1 MDDTQEELDPQMVEA
16 AIRAGEQAAQE
27 DFARDA
33 ERARSERDELAA
45 SLAKAEEEAEKARTE
60 AADAAARL
68 ARLQADWD
76 NYRKRTAQERVAER
90 ERATEKLV
98 EALLPAIDDLERAVE
113 HAQGIEDSQIQEMA
127 AGVANVHTK
136 ILGVLEREGVQVIDR
151 PGEAFDPLREQAVG
165 QVQDAEAYN
174 DSVAQVL
181 RRGYAMGGKVIRPA
195 MVSVTVGGPKRP
207 APEDA
212 NQTPEA
218 SN

>member
-136 ILGVLEREGVQVIDR
+136 ILGVLEREGVEVIDR
-151 PGEAFDPLREQAVG
+151 PGEAFDPLREQAAG

-181 RRGYAMGGKVIRPA
+181 RRGYTMGGKVIRPA

-212 NQTPEA
+212 DQAPEA

>member
-33 ERARSERDELAA
+33 ERARSERYELAA

-136 ILGVLEREGVQVIDR
+136 ILGVLEREGVEVIDR

-181 RRGYAMGGKVIRPA
+181 RRGYTMGGKVIRPA

-212 NQTPEA
+212 DQAPEA

>member
-60 AADAAARL
+60 AADAASRL

-136 ILGVLEREGVQVIDR
+136 ILGVLEREGVEVIDR

-181 RRGYAMGGKVIRPA
+181 RRGYTMGGKVIRPA

-212 NQTPEA
+212 DQAPEA

>member
-136 ILGVLEREGVQVIDR
+136 ILGVLEREGVEVIDR

-181 RRGYAMGGKVIRPA
+181 RRGYTMGGKVIRPA

-207 APEDA
+207 APDDA
-212 NQTPEA
+212 DQAPEA

>member
-136 ILGVLEREGVQVIDR
+136 ILGVLEREGVEVIDR

-181 RRGYAMGGKVIRPA
+181 RRGYTMGGKVIRPA

-207 APEDA
+207 APEIGR
-212 NQTPEA
+212 A
-218 SN
+218 SCRERV

>member
-1 MDDTQEELDPQMVEA
+1 MLPLAWLACRPIGTTTA
-16 AIRAGEQAAQE
+16 S
-27 DFARDA
+27 ARPK
-33 ERARSERDELAA
+33 S
-45 SLAKAEEEAEKARTE
+45 
-60 AADAAARL
+60 
-68 ARLQADWD
+68 
-76 NYRKRTAQERVAER
+76 

-136 ILGVLEREGVQVIDR
+136 ILGVLEREGVEVIDR

-181 RRGYAMGGKVIRPA
+181 RRGYTMGGKVIRPA

-212 NQTPEA
+212 DQAPEA

>member
-45 SLAKAEEEAEKARTE
+45 SLAKAEEEAERARTE

-136 ILGVLEREGVQVIDR
+136 ILGVLEREGVEVIDR

-181 RRGYAMGGKVIRPA
+181 RRGYTMGGKVIRPA

-212 NQTPEA
+212 DQAPEA

>member
-33 ERARSERDELAA
+33 ERARSERNELAA

-136 ILGVLEREGVQVIDR
+136 ILGVLEREGVEVIDR

-181 RRGYAMGGKVIRPA
+181 RRGYTMGGKVIRPA

-212 NQTPEA
+212 DQAPEA

>member
-113 HAQGIEDSQIQEMA
+113 HAQGIEDSQTQEMA
-127 AGVANVHTK
+127 AGVASVHTK
-136 ILGVLEREGVQVIDR
+136 ILGVLEREGVEVIDR

-181 RRGYAMGGKVIRPA
+181 RRGYTMGGKVIRPA

-212 NQTPEA
+212 DQAPEA

>member
-76 NYRKRTAQERVAER
+76 NYRKRT
-90 ERATEKLV
+90 
-98 EALLPAIDDLERAVE
+98 
-113 HAQGIEDSQIQEMA
+113 
-127 AGVANVHTK
+127 
-136 ILGVLEREGVQVIDR
+136 
-151 PGEAFDPLREQAVG
+151 LREKMEPRLLKFKNAIKFKLHG
-165 QVQDAEAYN
+165 KPNDA
-174 DSVAQVL
+174 Q
-181 RRGYAMGGKVIRPA
+181 
-195 MVSVTVGGPKRP
+195 
-207 APEDA
+207 
-212 NQTPEA
+212 
-218 SN
+218 

>member
-136 ILGVLEREGVQVIDR
+136 ILGVLEREGVEVIDR
-151 PGEAFDPLREQAVG
+151 PGEAFDPLREQGVG

-181 RRGYAMGGKVIRPA
+181 RRGYTMGGKVIRPA

-212 NQTPEA
+212 DQAPEA

>member
-1 MDDTQEELDPQMVEA
+1 M
-16 AIRAGEQAAQE
+16 
-27 DFARDA
+27 
-33 ERARSERDELAA
+33 
-45 SLAKAEEEAEKARTE
+45 
-60 AADAAARL
+60 
-68 ARLQADWD
+68 
-76 NYRKRTAQERVAER
+76 AER

-136 ILGVLEREGVQVIDR
+136 ILGVLEREGVEVIDR

-181 RRGYAMGGKVIRPA
+181 RRGYTMGGKVIRPA

-212 NQTPEA
+212 DQAPEA

>member
-60 AADAAARL
+60 AADAARL

-136 ILGVLEREGVQVIDR
+136 ILGVLEREGVEVIDR

-181 RRGYAMGGKVIRPA
+181 RRGYTMGGKVIRPA

-212 NQTPEA
+212 DQAPEA

>member
-33 ERARSERDELAA
+33 ERARSERDELAS

-60 AADAAARL
+60 AADAASRL

-136 ILGVLEREGVQVIDR
+136 ILGVLEREGVEVIDR

-181 RRGYAMGGKVIRPA
+181 RRGYTMGGKVIRPA

-212 NQTPEA
+212 GRAPEA

>member
-33 ERARSERDELAA
+33 ERARSERDELAS

-60 AADAAARL
+60 ATDAASRL

-136 ILGVLEREGVQVIDR
+136 ILGVLEREGVEVIDR

-181 RRGYAMGGKVIRPA
+181 RRGYTMGGKVIRPA

-212 NQTPEA
+212 GQAPEA

>member
-60 AADAAARL
+60 AADAGARL

-136 ILGVLEREGVQVIDR
+136 ILGVLEREGVEVIDR

-181 RRGYAMGGKVIRPA
+181 RRGYTMGGKVIRPA

-212 NQTPEA
+212 DQAPEA

>member
-60 AADAAARL
+60 AADATQRL

-98 EALLPAIDDLERAVE
+98 EALLPAIDDLERAVD

-127 AGVANVHTK
+127 AGVSNVHTK

-165 QVQDAEAYN
+165 QVPAAEAYN

>member
-90 ERATEKLV
+90 ERATEKPV

-136 ILGVLEREGVQVIDR
+136 ILGVLEREGVEVIDR

-181 RRGYAMGGKVIRPA
+181 RRGYTMGGKVIRPA

-212 NQTPEA
+212 DQAPEA

>member
-33 ERARSERDELAA
+33 ERARSERDELAS

-60 AADAAARL
+60 AADAASRL

-136 ILGVLEREGVQVIDR
+136 ILGVLEREGVEVIDR

-165 QVQDAEAYN
+165 QVQDTEAYN

-181 RRGYAMGGKVIRPA
+181 RRGYTMGGKVIRPA
-195 MVSVTVGGPKRP
+195 MVSVTVGGPKRL

-212 NQTPEA
+212 GQAPEA

>member
-33 ERARSERDELAA
+33 ERARSERDELAS

-60 AADAAARL
+60 AADAASRL

-136 ILGVLEREGVQVIDR
+136 ILGVLEREGVEVIDR

-165 QVQDAEAYN
+165 QVQDTEAYN

-181 RRGYAMGGKVIRPA
+181 RRGYTMGGKVIRPA

-207 APEDA
+207 ASEDA
-212 NQTPEA
+212 GQAPEA

>member
-136 ILGVLEREGVQVIDR
+136 ILGVLEREGVEVIDR

-181 RRGYAMGGKVIRPA
+181 RRGYTMGGKVIRPA

-212 NQTPEA
+212 DQAPEA

>member
-33 ERARSERDELAA
+33 ERARSERDELAS

-60 AADAAARL
+60 AADAASRL

-136 ILGVLEREGVQVIDR
+136 ILGVLEREGVEVIDR

-165 QVQDAEAYN
+165 QVQDTQAYN

-181 RRGYAMGGKVIRPA
+181 RRGYTMGGKVIRPA

-207 APEDA
+207 ASEDA
-212 NQTPEA
+212 GQAPEA